1 MPDLQTLLKM
11 SEVSIDRIDP
21 STLIDIHSVAVAEE
35 LPHEQKI
42 LSVIEQMGNPYCFL
56 SGDIPVRVRFTSTEK
71 SLSESLVNY
80 FSLLKQK

>member
-1 MPDLQTLLKM
+1 MPNLQTLLKM
-11 SEVSIDRIDP
+11 SEVSIDQIDR
-21 STLIDIHSVAVAEE
+21 SALIDIHTVAVAEE
-35 LPHEQKI
+35 LSHEQKI

-56 SGDIPVRVRFTSTEK
+56 SGDIPVRVRFANTEK